1 MGLSDGRRKTC
12 LNADMNSA
20 ALFGATSGAA
30 ITHFTFKK
38 NNENSG
44 RSNTCLYIQ
53 TST

>member
-12 LNADMNSA
+12 LNADMNSV
-20 ALFGATSGAA
+20 FGASSGAA

-38 NNENSG
+38 KNENSG